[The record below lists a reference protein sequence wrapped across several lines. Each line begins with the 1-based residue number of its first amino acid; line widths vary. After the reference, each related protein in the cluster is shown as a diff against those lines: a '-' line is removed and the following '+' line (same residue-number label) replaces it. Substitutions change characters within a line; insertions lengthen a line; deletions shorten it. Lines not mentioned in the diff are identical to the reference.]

1 MEFIDNLK
9 KLGEKENKLYLILLI
24 YLIVGYT
31 VFRILTLV
39 NLSLIG
45 AIIYFP
51 ILGFTS
57 FFWFLSLL
65 NIKIKEYSLSRI
77 ILLLIIDC
85 ILMILFLIVIV
96 VFIIVSI
103 FSYIFFTSLLLLYG
117 CFKMSKE
124 IDERLYYK
132 HGSWFWR
139 GLEFWGGIAIS
150 LIFLYLAY
158 IGTFEAISVT
168 NATEIINLAYIVVII
183 VIICITIYGLI
194 HSFGRKF
201 NGWLG
206 TYFILVTIYTVY
218 LVLKVFLGLTG
229 GSGQSSSLITIIG
242 LLFLDLFI
250 LVYSISSIIGKQ
262 GEILAERFK
271 KFKKDTLI
279 LWLIFSKA
287 AWEYAVNFPYGIL
300 GIVQTLGIT
309 FYTELGNIVIMI
321 TNIGVLIIFL
331 ILVVIFGYNGIQAYG
346 EEKKRLKTGKI
357 EIWLSKK
364 SGERTDHKRP
374 VSVANVEVD
383 EKLPEVKEVSIDYE
397 ENSDNYIKDLD

>member
-9 KLGEKENKLYLILLI
+9 KLREREYRVYLILLI

-31 VFRILTLV
+31 FFRILILID
-39 NLSLIG
+39 LSLIG

-57 FFWFLSLL
+57 FFWFLSLF

-77 ILLLIIDC
+77 ILLLVLDC

-96 VFIIVSI
+96 FFIIVSI

-132 HGSWFWR
+132 RAAWFWR
-139 GLEFWGGIAIS
+139 GLEFFGGFAIS

-168 NATEIINLAYIVVII
+168 NAPQIINLAYVVVLIVFIFIAV
-183 VIICITIYGLI
+183 YGLI

-229 GSGQSSSLITIIG
+229 GAGQTSSLTTIIG
-242 LLFLDLFI
+242 LLILDLFI

-287 AWEYAVNFPYGIL
+287 AWEFAVNFPYGTL
-300 GIVQTLGIT
+300 GIVQALGIT
-309 FYTELGNIVIMI
+309 FYTELGSIVII
-321 TNIGVLIIFL
+321 VTNISVLVIFL
-331 ILVVIFGYNGIQAYG
+331 ILVVIFGYTGIQAYG

-364 SGERTDHKRP
+364 SGERIDHERP
-374 VSVANVEVD
+374 VSVIE
-383 EKLPEVKEVSIDYE
+383 EKERETPSE
-397 ENSDNYIKDLD
+397 ENNSPLDVIKNSDNENKDLN